1 VPELP
6 EVEAAR
12 KAALSHLKGRRIV
25 DVLCRPDAIV
35 LGGVSPR
42 LIERA
47 LLGATIKGA
56 GRYGKHLWFELNR
69 KPWPVFHFGMTG
81 RFHFYAEDA
90 ETPRFLK
97 LELTL
102 DNGRRFAFT
111 DARRFGR
118 LRLANDPRNEP
129 PLAGLGHDPFFD
141 LPTAAKLA
149 VEIGSRKAPIKAV
162 LLDQS
167 TFAGVGNWIA
177 DEVLF
182 QARVAPQRMASSLSK
197 VEVARLRATLLRV
210 IRHAVEK
217 NADSDRFPASW
228 LFHRRWGRVKGSK
241 TLGGLDIVHDTV
253 AGRTTAWVPS
263 RQR

>member
-1 VPELP
+1 LPELP

-12 KAALSHLKGRRIV
+12 KAALRHLKGRRIV
-25 DVLCRPDAIV
+25 EANCRPDSIV
-35 LGGVSPR
+35 LAGVAPQK
-42 LIERA
+42 IAKA
-47 LLGATIKGA
+47 LRGATIKGA
-56 GRYGKHLWFELNR
+56 GRFGKHLWLELDR

-81 RFHFYAEDA
+81 GFHFYTNDA
-90 ETPRFLK
+90 ETPRFLI
-97 LELTL
+97 LELVL
-102 DNGRRFAFT
+102 DNGRRFGFT

-129 PLAGLGHDPFFD
+129 PLAGLGHDPFFG

-149 VEIGSRKAPIKAV
+149 AEIGSRKAPIKAV

-182 QARVAPQRMASSLSK
+182 QAAIAPQRSAAELSRA
-197 VEVARLRATLLRV
+197 EVTRLRATLLRV
-210 IRHAVEK
+210 IRHAVSV
-217 NADSDRFPASW
+217 NADSDRFPAGW
-228 LFHRRWGRVKGSK
+228 LFHRRWGRVKNSK
-241 TLGGLDIVHDTV
+241 TLGGADIVHDTV
-253 AGRTTAWVPS
+253 GGRTTAWVPS